1 MRPHNFVPAGVDIG
15 RCILII
21 IVANLQILSEW
32 AKENKRNVTANR
44 PNVPF
49 ILKKTF
55 CRTFLSFHH
64 NRQTITGIKLK
75 DMRNKHERN
84 DNHDTNTDKKP
95 RRLRRRIWDY
105 TWQKK
110 YLLV

>member
-1 MRPHNFVPAGVDIG
+1 MGEGKQEKCNRKP
-15 RCILII
+15 
-21 IVANLQILSEW
+21 S
-32 AKENKRNVTANR
+32 KRAFHTE
-44 PNVPF
+44 
-49 ILKKTF
+49 KTF